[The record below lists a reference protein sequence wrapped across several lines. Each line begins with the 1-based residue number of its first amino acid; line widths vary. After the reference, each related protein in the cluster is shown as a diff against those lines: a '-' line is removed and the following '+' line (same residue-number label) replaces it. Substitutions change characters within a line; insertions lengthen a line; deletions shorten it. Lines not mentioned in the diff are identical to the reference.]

1 MRNAKPNSSN
11 IGSQVVQVSQVK
23 SDSIYIDCVS
33 ITEKNE
39 LKDNVIADDVK
50 IELDVKPE
58 MGVQPSF
65 SKVTLDDANTHSVV
79 ADAPYK

>member
-1 MRNAKPNSSN
+1 M
-11 IGSQVVQVSQVK
+11 
-23 SDSIYIDCVS
+23 S

-39 LKDNVIADDVK
+39 LKDNVIANDVK

-58 MGVQPSF
+58 MAAQPSF
-65 SKVTLDDANTHSVV
+65 NKVALDDANTDSVV